1 MRKWIYIFICLLLPL
16 SLMAEE
22 RSRWFDKL
30 TNRDGELIATLTE
43 PSSSVAESPSSV
55 AELAEAP
62 VVRQAHQLVLEPRS
76 SVAEP
81 VEATGDR
88 QDSPTSKAFD
98 MDEYLY
104 GHVRD
109 SYEWHITTVNGHH
122 VSIPLPVI
130 VISKTGNGFHVFS
143 SKHLAHG
150 EYEGF
155 HIAPSGSRYENKI
168 VERAADGSEVRP
180 WDFSITKNV
189 FGLMI
194 NCALLL
200 FIVLGT
206 ARWYRKHDAREEA
219 PKGGVG
225 LMEMLVTMIED
236 DVIKSCVGEDYK
248 RYSPYL
254 LTAFFFIF
262 INNLMGIVPFFP
274 GGANITGNIAVTL
287 VLALFTFFIVNIFGN
302 KHYWKDILWPEVPT
316 WLKVPLPLM
325 PAIEIIGIFT
335 KPFSLMV
342 RLFANILA
350 GHFMILGVVA
360 VIFLTAELGAAL
372 NGSLTVVA
380 VLLGVFMDCLELL
393 VAFIQAY
400 VFTMLSAVFIG
411 LSRQKPETSE

>member
-1 MRKWIYIFICLLLPL
+1 MRKLIGIFILLLLPL
-16 SLMAEE
+16 SLTAKEVGTL
-22 RSRWFDKL
+22 SG
-30 TNRDGELIATLTE
+30 TDGEVASVSGTQDSLAADAE
-43 PSSSVAESPSSV
+43 SVAS
-55 AELAEAP
+55 LDEA
-62 VVRQAHQLVLEPRS
+62 
-76 SVAEP
+76 
-81 VEATGDR
+81 
-88 QDSPTSKAFD
+88 QDSQAAEDASTQDSLAAEQESGSFD

-109 SYEWHITTVNGHH
+109 SYEWHITTVNGHP

-130 VISKTGNGFHVFS
+130 VISKQGNGLHCFS
-143 SKHLAHG
+143 SRHLEEG
-150 EYEGF
+150 DYEGF
-155 HIAPSGSRYENKI
+155 SIAPAGSKYENKI
-168 VERAADGSEVRP
+168 VEHAPDGTEIRP

-189 FGLMI
+189 AGLMI

-200 FIVLGT
+200 FIVLAT
-206 ARWYRKHDAREEA
+206 ARWYRRHDAREEA

-225 LMEMLVTMIED
+225 VMEMLVMMIEN
-236 DVIKSCVGEDYK
+236 DVIKGCVGEDYK
-248 RYSPYL
+248 KYSPYL

-325 PAIEIIGIFT
+325 PMIEIIGMFT

-411 LSRQKPETSE
+411 LSRQKPSEAE